1 MDALLV
7 VDMQTGLL
15 KGAPKRDLAGVLERI
30 NRLSQAVR
38 GRGGRVIFI
47 QHCGPKGDDFE
58 PGTAGWALLPE
69 LQRDPADLTVRK
81 SLNDPFA
88 GTDLA
93 ARLNDIKPD
102 RVLVTGWATDL
113 CVDATVRST
122 VSNHHDV
129 VVVSDAHTL
138 SDRPHLDAARVIA
151 HHHWVWSELITQRS
165 IRFATTDE
173 LLT

>member
-47 QHCGPKGDDFE
+47 QHCGPAGDDFE
-58 PGTAGWALLPE
+58 PGAAGWALLPE

-102 RVLVTGWATDL
+102 RVLVTGWPPISASTPRCGRPSPIITTSSWSAT
-113 CVDATVRST
+113 
-122 VSNHHDV
+122 
-129 VVVSDAHTL
+129 HTL